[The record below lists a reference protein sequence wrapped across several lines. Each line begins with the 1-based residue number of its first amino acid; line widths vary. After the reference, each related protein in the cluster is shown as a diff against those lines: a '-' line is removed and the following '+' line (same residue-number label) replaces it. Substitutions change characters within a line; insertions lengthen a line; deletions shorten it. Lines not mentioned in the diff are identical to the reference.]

1 MAKQVID
8 LIMPKKYKAFKNE
21 FLRWKR
27 SKKMVSKTSI
37 YNTFI
42 EKPYITYLKNVDLLH
57 ELLCNDKLSIVKI
70 SQAFKRYARGYKIE
84 ITDSKDLLVHLEAT
98 KSSIKDLF
106 KDLINEIKGFK
117 YQITVKVLLRK
128 HK

>member
-1 MAKQVID
+1 
-8 LIMPKKYKAFKNE
+8 
-21 FLRWKR
+21 
-27 SKKMVSKTSI
+27 MVSKTSI

-42 EKPYITYLKNVDLLH
+42 EKPYIKYLKNVDLLH

-84 ITDSKDLLVHLEAT
+84 IIDSKDLLVYFEAT

-106 KDLINEIKGFK
+106 KDFQIFKFQTLKASNIK
-117 YQITVKVLLRK
+117 
-128 HK
+128 